1 MDRTVADNTCEPK
14 QAAQR
19 NSEIP
24 ASQPGAQSRLG
35 VPSMKGS
42 IRQIW
47 LESISSSYQL
57 SYLIHYKSL
66 FLFVK

>member
-1 MDRTVADNTCEPK
+1 MDSVVADSTCEPE

-19 NSEIP
+19 NSELP
-24 ASQPGAQSRLG
+24 APQPGAQSRLG

-42 IRQIW
+42 IRQTW
-47 LESISSSYQL
+47 LESISSNYQL